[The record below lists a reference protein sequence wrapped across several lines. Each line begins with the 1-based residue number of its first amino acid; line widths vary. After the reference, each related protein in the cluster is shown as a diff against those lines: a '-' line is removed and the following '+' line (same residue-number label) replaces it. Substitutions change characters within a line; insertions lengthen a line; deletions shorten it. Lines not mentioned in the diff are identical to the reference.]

1 VRERTG
7 IFYDRNIN
15 ASPLEF
21 RRQMEYIK
29 KKFNLISMS
38 ELVECYEQKRNLK
51 PNSLMVTFD
60 DGYRDVAFNA
70 FPILKELGIPA
81 VAFLITGVIDTD
93 AISWEDQISFIFQTI
108 PNGTVKITEDAVY
121 SLKSPGEKDISLWQ
135 VCKKLKEIRSIE
147 RNRIINELIE
157 TYQIDVEQMGKLACS
172 MNMGYMRSEEIQYW
186 NNYGIEFGVHTI
198 THDCL
203 TELDFEDINHEIVG
217 SKRRIESILNK
228 PIKAFAYPF
237 GKDGDYNALT
247 KSGLIKA
254 GFKIGV
260 IFESGINKP
269 GTDPLELYR
278 IGVEDNHR
286 FRLDCHGITSLSPK
300 ELVILLKK

>member
-1 VRERTG
+1 MRNLPIKFISIILSHAFYSFLPLIRFIRKMEKSSNLVILTYHRVRERTG

-157 TYQIDVEQMGKLACS
+157 TYQIDVEQMGKL
-172 MNMGYMRSEEIQYW
+172 
-186 NNYGIEFGVHTI
+186 
-198 THDCL
+198 
-203 TELDFEDINHEIVG
+203 
-217 SKRRIESILNK
+217 
-228 PIKAFAYPF
+228 
-237 GKDGDYNALT
+237 
-247 KSGLIKA
+247 
-254 GFKIGV
+254 
-260 IFESGINKP
+260 
-269 GTDPLELYR
+269 
-278 IGVEDNHR
+278 
-286 FRLDCHGITSLSPK
+286 
-300 ELVILLKK
+300 